1 MSFLSENT
9 YTNEKEKTIQRKE
22 YGSFLAH
29 QKYHIS
35 QNLVERTSSFTS
47 KGSMTIE
54 AALAVPFFFFGV
66 ICLVCLLEIICI
78 QTTMK
83 SALREVG
90 REMAKEAYL
99 NPMIFPDKMEREIAE
114 IIGEERLEHS
124 IVAGG
129 SKGLDCKKSRI
140 FHGTSIMELSVRY
153 KMKIPVLMFR
163 IPMIEREETIRVKGW
178 TGYAEG
184 GFGNHGEDMVYITD
198 TGIVYHKDKNC
209 TYLDLSVR
217 MVDKDDIAHLR
228 NAGGGKYYPCERCS
242 WTKQKNVYITNT
254 GTRYHNSVTCSGLK
268 RGVYA
273 VPISEVY
280 GRGGCSRCVK

>member
-9 YTNEKEKTIQRKE
+9 YINKKEKTIQRKE

-29 QKYHIS
+29 QKNHLS

-54 AALAVPFFFFGV
+54 AALAVPIFFFGV
-66 ICLVCLLEIICI
+66 LCLVCLLEIISV
-78 QTTMK
+78 QTTIK

-114 IIGEERLEHS
+114 IIGEERLDYS

-129 SKGLDCKKSRI
+129 SRGLDCGKSRI
-140 FHGTSIMELSVRY
+140 FRGTSIMELSVRY
-153 KMKIPVLMFR
+153 RMKIPILMFR
-163 IPMIEREETIRVKGW
+163 VPLIEREEMLRVKGW

-184 GFGNHGEDMVYITD
+184 GFGNLGEDIVYITD

-217 MVDKDDIAHLR
+217 MVDADDIAHLR
-228 NAGGGKYYPCERCS
+228 NESGGKYYPCERCS
-242 WTKQKNVYITNT
+242 WTTQKNVYITNT

-268 RGVYA
+268 RGIYA